1 MILTLTL
8 NPSID
13 YLYKIDRFH
22 LGHQNRFQ
30 PPAKMVGG
38 KGINAGRTASILGS
52 DVLSTTVLA
61 GQTGHEIKERLKN
74 EGFHSCFFE
83 VPGESRNAI
92 TIMHDNNIQTE
103 IVERGPYIDFVTEQ
117 KVLQHLLLLCR
128 LIPEIKV
135 IVLAGS
141 ANSDNQK
148 LYQQFVTQIYQHKAK
163 DIKIIT
169 DISGHQ
175 LTNLLKEGPLPY
187 LIKPNIHEFSAFI
200 GKSLSH
206 KEQLP
211 PYLDSP
217 IIKDLPLI
225 IISCGSEGAIAKHYD
240 QIYDLTIPKIE
251 LVNPTGSGDATVGG
265 AAYAMDQ
272 GLPIEEVLKYAMAA
286 GVANA
291 MEEAVGFVQAN
302 YVAALLKEIQ
312 IIELN

>member
-13 YLYKIDRFH
+13 YLYKTDSFYV
-22 LGHQNRFQ
+22 GQQNRFQ
-30 PPAKMVGG
+30 APAKMVGG
-38 KGINAGRTASILGS
+38 KGINAGRTAAILGS
-52 DVLSTTVLA
+52 NVICTAVLA
-61 GQTGHEIKERLKN
+61 GKTGHEIKERLKN

-117 KVLQHLLLLCR
+117 KVLQQLLLFCR

-135 IVLAGS
+135 VALAGS
-141 ANSDNQK
+141 ANSNNQD
-148 LYQQFVTQIYQHKAK
+148 LYRQFVTQIYQHQPG
-163 DIKIIT
+163 DIKVIT

-175 LTNLLKEGPLPY
+175 LTNLLKKGPLPY
-187 LIKPNIHEFSAFI
+187 LIKPNIHEFSTFI

-206 KEQLP
+206 KEQLL
-211 PYLDSP
+211 PYLNSS
-217 IIKDLPLI
+217 IFKDLPLI

-240 QIYDLTIPKIE
+240 RIYDLTIPKIE

-272 GLPIEEVLKYAMAA
+272 GFPIDEVLKYAMAA

-291 MEEAVGFVQAN
+291 MEEAVGFVQVN
-302 YVAALLKEIQ
+302 QVAELIKDIQ
-312 IIELN
+312 ITELN